1 MRAQKA
7 VGQRLV
13 FAQQAQQ
20 QVLRLYIRRAEL
32 AGLVSCKEDYAPG
45 FLCVPLEHIPLT
57 QMLPVTSA
65 GNISLSFWLR
75 TAHPP
80 ERSLSVLPATLRHK
94 RASKCCAGQTYHLPY
109 RQKNLKPSPSPRP
122 LIQRCGRHFL
132 SHAMMQPQYTIAAA
146 RKLKV
151 VGDDKGSEPV
161 LLVQSLYQS
170 EYHFRCTVIQVS
182 CWLVRHQDSRSRYQG
197 PGQRYPLLLTAGK
210 FSRAMMT
217 AALQSNFPQPSAGF
231 LHGLTVCGSLH

>member
-32 AGLVSCKEDYAPG
+32 AGLVSCEEDYAPG

-75 TAHPP
+75 TAHPTRKKP
-80 ERSLSVLPATLRHK
+80 CCPASAPPS
-94 RASKCCAGQTYHLPY
+94 RAGINCCAGQNYHLPI
-109 RQKNLKPSPSPRP
+109 RQKNLKILPHPSSANSAMRVTLPRP
-122 LIQRCGRHFL
+122 SRDATAVHDRSDARSQGCG
-132 SHAMMQPQYTIAAA
+132 
-146 RKLKV
+146 
-151 VGDDKGSEPV
+151 
-161 LLVQSLYQS
+161 
-170 EYHFRCTVIQVS
+170 
-182 CWLVRHQDSRSRYQG
+182 
-197 PGQRYPLLLTAGK
+197 
-210 FSRAMMT
+210 
-217 AALQSNFPQPSAGF
+217 
-231 LHGLTVCGSLH
+231 